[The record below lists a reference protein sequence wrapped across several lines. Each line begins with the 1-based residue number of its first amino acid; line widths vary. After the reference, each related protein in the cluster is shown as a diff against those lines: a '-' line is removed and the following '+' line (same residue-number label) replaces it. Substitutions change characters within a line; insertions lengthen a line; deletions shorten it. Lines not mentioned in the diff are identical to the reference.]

1 LAHADRRAL
10 TGVPPAWPGRAG
22 SAKLEAAPQRDRTMA
37 ATGSAAP
44 LASPMA
50 SIGVPREIKRDE
62 QRVALTP
69 DGARELVSQGME
81 VRIETGAG
89 LGAGIRDEDYA
100 AVGARLTSRDE
111 AWAAHLV
118 VKVKEPQPEEFGFL
132 RPDLVLFTY
141 LHLAAYPDVGR
152 ALLDM
157 GTTAVAYETVQ
168 LDDGSLPLLAPM
180 SEIAGR
186 LAAQVGAYLLE
197 KPHGG
202 RGVLMGGCTGV
213 RPARVVVLGAGTVG
227 WNAARIA
234 AAMDAEVFLLDRS
247 PQRLRQLES
256 DRRGRLVS
264 LVSSRGLIERL
275 VPGADLVIGAVLTP
289 GGRAP
294 TLVDE
299 PLVQQM
305 KTGSVIVDV
314 AIDQGGCIATSRE
327 TTHTE
332 PTFAVHDVQHYAV
345 GNMPGAVPFT
355 STEALV
361 SVTLPY
367 ILVMAGR
374 GLGEA
379 ITERPELVSGLNTV
393 AGSVCHPGVAKA
405 LGVAPRHPM
414 ACLR

>member
-1 LAHADRRAL
+1 M
-10 TGVPPAWPGRAG
+10 
-22 SAKLEAAPQRDRTMA
+22 AAPFTL
-37 ATGSAAP
+37 SA
-44 LASPMA
+44 PMA
-50 SIGVPREIKRDE
+50 SIGVPSEIKRDE

-69 DGARELVSQGME
+69 DGVGELVTQGME
-81 VRIETGAG
+81 VRVQAGAG
-89 LGAGIRDEDYA
+89 LGAGISDDAFA
-100 AVGARLTSRDE
+100 AAGARLVNQEE
-111 AWAAHLV
+111 AWGAHLV

-141 LHLAAYPDVGR
+141 LHLAAYPEAGR
-152 ALLDM
+152 ALLEA

-168 LDDGSLPLLAPM
+168 LEDGSLPLLAPM

-186 LAAQVGAYLLE
+186 LAAQVGAHLLE
-197 KPHGG
+197 RPHGG
-202 RGVLMGGCTGV
+202 RGILMGGCTGV
-213 RPARVVVLGAGTVG
+213 RPARVVVLGAGSVG

-234 AAMDAEVFLLDRS
+234 AAMDAEVLLLDRS
-247 PQRLRQLES
+247 PQRLRQLEA

-264 LVSSRGLIERL
+264 LVSSRSLIERH
-275 VPGADLVIGAVLTP
+275 VPAADLLIGAVLTP

-299 PLVQQM
+299 ELVKQM
-305 KTGSVIVDV
+305 KPGSVIVDV

-327 TTHTE
+327 TTHTD
-332 PTFAVHDVQHYAV
+332 PVVTIHGVQHYAV

-367 ILVMAGR
+367 ILGMAGR
-374 GLGEA
+374 GLTEA
-379 ITERPELVSGLNTV
+379 VTDRPELLSGLNTV
-393 AGSVCHPGVAKA
+393 NGSVCHPGVAKA
-405 LGVAPRHPM
+405 LDLTPRHPM

>member
-1 LAHADRRAL
+1 MA
-10 TGVPPAWPGRAG
+10 PATPT
-22 SAKLEAAPQRDRTMA
+22 SI
-37 ATGSAAP
+37 
-44 LASPMA
+44 A
-50 SIGVPREIKRDE
+50 SIGIPREIKRDE

-69 DGARELVSQGME
+69 DGVRELTLMGLE
-81 VRIETGAG
+81 VWVETGAG
-89 LGAGIRDEDYA
+89 SGAGISDDDFA
-100 AVGARLTSRDE
+100 DAGARIGSPE
-111 AWAAHLV
+111 QAWGSDLV
-118 VKVKEPQPEEFGFL
+118 VKVKEPQDSEFRFL
-132 RPDLVLFTY
+132 RRDLVLFTY
-141 LHLAAYPDVGR
+141 LHLAAYPEVGR
-152 ALLDM
+152 ALLES
-157 GTTAVAYETVQ
+157 GCTAIAYETVQ
-168 LDDGSLPLLAPM
+168 LENGALPLLAPM

-186 LAAQVGAYLLE
+186 IATQVGAMLLE
-197 KPHGG
+197 RPHGG
-202 RGVLMGGCTGV
+202 RGVLLGGCTGV

-234 AAMDAEVFLLDRS
+234 AAMDAEVMLLDRS

-275 VPGADLVIGAVLTP
+275 VPTADLLIGAVLTP

-299 PLVQQM
+299 ALVQRM
-305 KTGSVIVDV
+305 KPRSVIVDV
-314 AIDQGGCIATSRE
+314 AIDQGGCIATSQE

-332 PTFAVHDVQHYAV
+332 PVVEKHGVLHYAV

-367 ILVMAGR
+367 IVTIAGR
-374 GLGEA
+374 GLAEA
-379 ITERPELVSGLNTV
+379 VIERPELLSGLNTSD
-393 AGSVCHPGVAKA
+393 GSVCHPGVARA
-405 LGVAPRHPM
+405 LGVTPRHPM

>member
-1 LAHADRRAL
+1 M
-10 TGVPPAWPGRAG
+10 
-22 SAKLEAAPQRDRTMA
+22 AAP
-37 ATGSAAP
+37 GSSAA
-44 LASPMA
+44 LAAPMA
-50 SIGVPREIKRDE
+50 SIGVPSEIKRDE

-69 DGARELVSQGME
+69 DGVRELVGQGME
-81 VRIETGAG
+81 VRVQAGAG
-89 LGAGIRDEDYA
+89 LGAGISDEAFA
-100 AVGARLTSRDE
+100 AAGARLVSREE

-118 VKVKEPQPEEFGFL
+118 VKVKEPQPEEFPFL
-132 RPDLVLFTY
+132 RRDLVLFTY
-141 LHLAAYPDVGR
+141 LHLAAYPEVGR
-152 ALLDM
+152 ALLAA

-168 LDDGSLPLLAPM
+168 LDDGTLPLLAPM

-186 LAAQVGAYLLE
+186 IAAQVGAHLLE

-202 RGVLMGGCTGV
+202 RGILMGGCTGV
-213 RPARVVVLGAGTVG
+213 RPARVVVLGAGSVG

-247 PQRLRQLES
+247 PQRLRQLEA

-264 LVSSRGLIERL
+264 LVSSRSLIERL
-275 VPGADLVIGAVLTP
+275 VPEADLVIGAVLTP

-294 TLVDE
+294 TLVE
-299 PLVQQM
+299 EELVQRMQP
-305 KTGSVIVDV
+305 GSVIVDV

-327 TTHTE
+327 TTHTD
-332 PTFAVHDVQHYAV
+332 PVITLHGVQHYAV
-345 GNMPGAVPFT
+345 GNMPGAVPHT

-374 GLGEA
+374 GLTEA
-379 ITERPELVSGLNTV
+379 VTDRPELLSGLNTA
-393 AGSVCHPGVAKA
+393 AGAVCHPSVARA
-405 LGVAPRHPM
+405 LGLSHRHPM